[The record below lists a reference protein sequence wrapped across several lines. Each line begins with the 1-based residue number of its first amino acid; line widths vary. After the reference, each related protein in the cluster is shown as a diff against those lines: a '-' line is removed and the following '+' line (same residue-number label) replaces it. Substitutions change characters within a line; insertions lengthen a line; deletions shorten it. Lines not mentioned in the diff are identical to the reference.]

1 MPIIAILSKK
11 KHFTKY
17 STTKMEQKIVKVLF
31 VENLPKNPLV
41 YHLTYLI
48 YYFIAPLAF
57 SDGSWWLTGGL
68 DGQTQQ
74 PSLEATFFDKILI
87 KLVPGKRLSS
97 PQAGHCIAEVA
108 KSFISAGGY
117 TEKV

>member
-1 MPIIAILSKK
+1 MQFYPKKNILPNIVLLRWSKK
-11 KHFTKY
+11 SSRSYLWKFAEK
-17 STTKMEQKIVKVLF
+17 SISI
-31 VENLPKNPLV
+31 PLN
-41 YHLTYLI
+41 LTYLI

-74 PSLEATFFDKILI
+74 PTLQATFFDKILV

>member
-1 MPIIAILSKK
+1 MQFYPK

-74 PSLEATFFDKILI
+74 PTLQATFFDKILV